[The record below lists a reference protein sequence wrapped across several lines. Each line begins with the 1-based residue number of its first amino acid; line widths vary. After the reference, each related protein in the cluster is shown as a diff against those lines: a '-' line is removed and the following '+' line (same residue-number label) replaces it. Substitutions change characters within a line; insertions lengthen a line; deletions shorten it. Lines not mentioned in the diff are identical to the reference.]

1 MALQDLTPQLRTRL
15 SRLERVVGI
24 FVILATLLL
33 FAGLAYYVYS
43 TAQRKGWFRQ
53 KLPYFT
59 FVRNGTGLKVGDPI
73 RLMGFTAGW
82 IVEVEPMP
90 PYQDQFGDVFVRFVV
105 LEPYYGYVWEDS
117 VARVEPANFL
127 GDRYI
132 ELTKGTN
139 SAPTYTFFSFEDLP
153 IEQARSRTGE
163 NFGFSQEI
171 YDEAITNFVARPFSA
186 VTDAALDRLAALGI
200 RTIQVAEKTRETP
213 KPAGIWDEKTAKYTK
228 IDEEKEKKGYWVRVD
243 ETPAV
248 TERLQKIANQVESAL
263 PNILELTNTLVRVL
277 TNLNSVAEHTSELLQ
292 SAKPV
297 VTNFAKISE
306 NLSGPK
312 GTLGDW
318 IIPTNVNA
326 QLTMTLAS
334 ANTNVSLISS
344 NLLMTLDNVAN
355 LTSNLNAQVQANGL
369 MLSQIAELVIHADQM
384 VQGLKRH
391 WLLKGSFSGQ
401 TNTPPESVIK
411 PRVGTTP

>member
-24 FVILATLLL
+24 FVVLATGLLL
-33 FAGLAYYVYS
+33 AGLAYYVYS
-43 TAQRKGWFRQ
+43 TAERKGWFKQ

-59 FVRNGTGLKVGDPI
+59 YVRSGTGLQVGDPV
-73 RLMGFTAGW
+73 RLMGFTAGQ
-82 IVEVEPMP
+82 IIEIEAMP
-90 PYQDQFGDVFVRFVV
+90 PYQDQFGDVFVRFEI
-105 LEPYYGYVWEDS
+105 LEPYYGYIWEDS

-127 GDRYI
+127 GGRYI
-132 ELTKGTN
+132 EVTKGTN
-139 SAPTYTFFSFEDLP
+139 SAPTYTFFPFEDLP
-153 IEQARSRTGE
+153 LSELRGRSPT
-163 NFGFSQEI
+163 NLVFSQEVWS
-171 YDEAITNFVARPFSA
+171 DAITNYVVRPFHP
-186 VTDAALDRLAALGI
+186 VTTERINRLEELSLT
-200 RTIQVAEKTRETP
+200 TIQIGDKGRETSH
-213 KPAGIWDEKTAKYTK
+213 PAGIWDEKTGKYAK
-228 IDEEKEKKGYWVRVD
+228 IEGSREKGYWVHVD

-248 TERLQKIANQVESAL
+248 TERLQKIANQVEAAL
-263 PNILELTNTLVRVL
+263 PNFLGLTNTLVRVL
-277 TNLNSVAEHTSELLQ
+277 TNAESVVRHTDELLV

-318 IIPTNVNA
+318 IIPTNVNT

-334 ANTNVSLISS
+334 ANTNVNLLSS
-344 NLLMTLDNVAN
+344 NLLVTLDNVAN

-369 MLSQIAELVIHADQM
+369 ILSQISQLIVNADEM

-391 WLLKGSFSGQ
+391 WLLRGPFGSQ
-401 TNTPPESVIK
+401 TNAPPESVIK
-411 PRVGTTP
+411 PRIGPQ